1 MKYLTEPALI
11 IVIIAVLVATV
22 MSRALFRL
30 ISLAVLVGL
39 VVVAWY
45 VYKTNHVNIITDLRH
60 IFESHLPRT
69 TVK

>member
-1 MKYLTEPALI
+1 MKHLTEPALV

-39 VVVAWY
+39 IALAWY
-45 VYKTNHVNIITDLRH
+45 VYKTNHVNIITDVRH
-60 IFESHLPRT
+60 IFESHLP
-69 TVK
+69 KAAK